1 MKTMRRFASL
11 TLLSTLCA
19 TLYAQEKQESFS
31 DTPSSTT
38 EEAAAVPI
46 NLSAELHS
54 SVPGVPSSA
63 SRPYAAYAQPEA
75 QTSGRTSRYVAK
87 GGHRGFDVGVDLGF
101 LANTGKGGGGS
112 FAPEV
117 NAGKRFSKNIYAGVA
132 IGAELPFN
140 GGNTFGL
147 FAADFHFYAPL
158 QNPRFAPGG
167 MLRAGY
173 ELGGDYEYVVVQVM
187 PTFQFAISKTVDA
200 NVGVGYTEYIGVG
213 DEMTSGNNF
222 GAVVMKVGFGFHMPS
237 DKQVKTRIKPKKP
250 VIENGIQLTFEGDAL
265 ALGYLDG
272 AGGGFALAATYKY
285 NPHISFGLGFG
296 FDALSGLQNDKGIKD
311 ESFVEKLET
320 TEHSYTIG
328 HSSGTYTTTKVV
340 SSETKTSY
348 EELEFDYLNC
358 KRLFL
363 RGAYRVFDK
372 RHSPLVSCDLGVFFQ
387 SKRKGEW
394 PTIETEHFRKNGV
407 YVTPS
412 VGYSLRTT
420 TNSLFEVK
428 VGYTASNSILKK
440 DSETGDPS
448 TRNNTRTTTT
458 STYGRMPISGL
469 YASVSYTHT
478 FKWGQNWRKKH

>member
-1 MKTMRRFASL
+1 MKRIKITRRFASL

-38 EEAAAVPI
+38 EEADAAPI
-46 NLSAELHS
+46 SLSAELPTLHS

-63 SRPYAAYAQPEA
+63 SRPYAAYAQPEEQA
-75 QTSGRTSRYVAK
+75 TYHTSRYVNK
-87 GGHRGFDVGVDLGF
+87 GGHRGFDFGVDLGF

-237 DKQVKTRIKPKKP
+237 DKQIRSPRWPKKP
-250 VIENGIQLTFEGDAL
+250 VIENGIQLTLEGDVI
-265 ALGYLDG
+265 ALGNVSSV
-272 AGGGFALAATYKY
+272 GGFALAATYKY
-285 NPHISFGLGFG
+285 DPHISFGLGFG
-296 FDALSGLQNDKGIKD
+296 FDAGSLGNNKCI
-311 ESFVEKLET
+311 VEEK
-320 TEHSYTIG
+320 
-328 HSSGTYTTTKVV
+328 
-340 SSETKTSY
+340 SSETKKR
-348 EELEFDYLNC
+348 ELSGSIKCE
-358 KRLFL
+358 RLFL
-363 RGAYRVFDK
+363 RGAYRVLDK
-372 RHSPLVSCDLGVFFQ
+372 RHSPLVACDLGVFFL
-387 SKRKGEW
+387 SDCSAGGWSFDTVNES
-394 PTIETEHFRKNGV
+394 FRKNGV

-420 TNSLFEVK
+420 TNSLFVVK
-428 VGYTASNSILKK
+428 VGYTVSSSITDKNVVEDK
-440 DSETGDPS
+440 YSKT
-448 TRNNTRTTTT
+448 
-458 STYGRMPISGL
+458 TYGKLPLTGL
-469 YASVSYTHT
+469 YASVGYTHT